1 MREPASIATGA
12 KARRPLGAPG
22 GREGSPAGP
31 AATAPGLWR
40 NSVSS
45 MRRLVR
51 DDAGAVTTE
60 FTVLVPVFVMLLVF
74 FADATVIYSTHTE
87 MFNAAREISRSM
99 STGELHDES
108 QVESYAVEKLFLGE
122 RTYYVDADFTD
133 DKKVTIVIHLY
144 DAAIFGV
151 FFRPILGRE
160 LVAIATAAEEPRI

>member
-1 MREPASIATGA
+1 
-12 KARRPLGAPG
+12 
-22 GREGSPAGP
+22 
-31 AATAPGLWR
+31 
-40 NSVSS
+40 

-51 DDAGAVTTE
+51 DDTGAVTLE
-60 FTVLVPVFVMLLVF
+60 FTVLVPFFIMLLVF

-99 STGELHDES
+99 STGELGDQS
-108 QVESYAVEKLFLGE
+108 QVESYAVKKLFLGE

-133 DKKVTIVIHLY
+133 DKKVTIAVHLY

-151 FFRPILGRE
+151 FFRPILGKE